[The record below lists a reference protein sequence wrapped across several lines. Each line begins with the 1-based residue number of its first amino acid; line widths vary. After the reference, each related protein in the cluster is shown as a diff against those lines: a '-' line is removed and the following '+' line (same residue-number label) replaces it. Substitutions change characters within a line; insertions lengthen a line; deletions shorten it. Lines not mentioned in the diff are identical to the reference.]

1 MPDAYPVP
9 NQANILAAIQG
20 ATYISTVDCSSFFYQ
35 WRVKPQDRHKL
46 IVASHRGQETFKVA
60 VMGYR
65 NSPAYVQRMIDR
77 RLRLCRSFAR
87 AYIDDI
93 VIYTKS
99 LQLKDHLRPL
109 DGVFRTLNEAN
120 ICLSP
125 NKSFPRLPHSSA
137 A

>member
-1 MPDAYPVP
+1 
-9 NQANILAAIQG
+9 
-20 ATYISTVDCSSFFYQ
+20 
-35 WRVKPQDRHKL
+35 
-46 IVASHRGQETFKVA
+46 
-60 VMGYR
+60 
-65 NSPAYVQRMIDR
+65 MIDR

-125 NKSFPRLPHSSA
+125 NKSFLGYPTVQLLGQRVDALGLATAEDKLAAITNLEFPQTLRQLETYLRMTGYLRQYIPHYA
-137 A
+137 AIIKPLQI